1 VTAIDAPGLLRADL
15 LSGVAIALAGGEVPA
30 RDAPSARE
38 ALSGESPAR
47 DAESA
52 RGGSFAGA
60 VRSGCAALGARVL
73 GLAPVGEDGV
83 ALEETT
89 LDTAVAGLLGEAE
102 SIEMLVIDA
111 AGLFARESGR
121 DALVGSMEV
130 CWNVT
135 RALVNGAFLASELS
149 PSPPPARRV
158 VYIAPRPGAGE
169 HAEAMRA
176 ALENLA
182 RTLSI
187 EWSRHAITPVA
198 IAPGDGT
205 AASEVA
211 ALVAYLASPAGAYF
225 SGCELDLRGPAHS

>member
-1 VTAIDAPGLLRADL
+1 MASIDPAGLLRGDL
-15 LSGVAIALAGGEVPA
+15 LRGVTIALAGA
-30 RDAPSARE
+30 RPS
-38 ALSGESPAR
+38 G
-47 DAESA
+47 DGGT
-52 RGGSFAGA
+52 GGSLAGGGARSLEDSFADA
-60 VRSGCAALGARVL
+60 ARSGCAAVGARVL
-73 GLAPVGEDGV
+73 DLAPVGEDGV
-83 ALEETT
+83 PLEEAALES
-89 LDTAVAGLLGEAE
+89 AVEALLGEAG
-102 SIEMLVIDA
+102 SVEMLAVDG

-121 DALVGSMEV
+121 DALVGSMEA

-135 RALVNGAFLASELS
+135 RALVNGAFLASEPSL
-149 PSPPPARRV
+149 SPPPARRV
-158 VYIAPRPGAGE
+158 VYIAPRPDAGE

-225 SGCELDLRGPAHS
+225 SGCELDLRGP

>member
-1 VTAIDAPGLLRADL
+1 MAAIDPAWLLRGDL
-15 LSGVAIALAGGEVPA
+15 LQGVTIALAGARPA
-30 RDAPSARE
+30 GDGGTGASLASGAARSRE
-38 ALSGESPAR
+38 
-47 DAESA
+47 D
-52 RGGSFAGA
+52 SFADA
-60 VRSGCAALGARVL
+60 VRSGCAAVGARVL
-73 GLAPVGEDGV
+73 DLAPVGEDG
-83 ALEETT
+83 APLEE
-89 LDTAVAGLLGEAE
+89 AGLESAVEALLAE
-102 SIEMLVIDA
+102 ASSIGMLAVDA
-111 AGLFARESGR
+111 AGLFARASGR
-121 DALVGSMEV
+121 DALVGSMEA

-135 RALVNGAFLASELS
+135 RALVNRAFLASEPS
-149 PSPPPARRV
+149 ASPPPARRI

-225 SGCELDLRGPAHS
+225 SGCQLDLRGPSQA